1 MATRSTIAV
10 KQDDGSVKA
19 IYCHYDGYPTGV
31 GLFLTQFYNGAY
43 EANQMI
49 EMGNMS
55 TIGASIG
62 EKVDFNTFTD
72 FGKQCVFYARD
83 RKEQYSTARVYG
95 SVTEWVDS
103 IGDAGENYGYIF
115 QDGKWIAYQRNYGF
129 GIASTEKMG
138 AMSIRIEFE
147 KVPQFI

>member
-1 MATRSTIAV
+1 MSTRSTIAV

-31 GLFLTQFYNGAY
+31 GMFLTRFYNSAF

-49 EMGNMS
+49 AMGNMS

-62 EKVDFNTFTD
+62 DKVDFNSFTD
-72 FGKQCVFYARD
+72 FGKQCVFYGRD
-83 RKEQYSTARVYG
+83 RKEQYSEARTYA

-103 IGDAGENYGYIF
+103 IGDAAENFGYIF
-115 QDGKWIAYQRNYGF
+115 QNGKWIAYERSYAF
-129 GIASTEKMG
+129 GVQSTRKIG
-138 AMSIRIEFE
+138 AMSIKIEFE
-147 KVPQFI
+147 KVA